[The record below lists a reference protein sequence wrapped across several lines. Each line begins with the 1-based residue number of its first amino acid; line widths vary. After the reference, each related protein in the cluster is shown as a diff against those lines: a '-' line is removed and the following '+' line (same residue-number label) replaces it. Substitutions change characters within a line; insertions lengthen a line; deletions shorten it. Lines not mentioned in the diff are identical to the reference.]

1 MNSFIALD
9 VETANYNPSSI
20 CAIGCVKVIDGHV
33 VDDFYSLV
41 HPEPDWY
48 VRRFTAI
55 HGLSDK
61 DTWNAPTF
69 DVVWRSLDIWREG
82 LPIVAHNAVF
92 DFGCCSA
99 AAKIYQL
106 DPPPRLLCTLT
117 AARKK
122 ISRTACPSKSLPC
135 VCQYLGIPF
144 NNHHDALADAYGCA
158 ELAKILL

>member
-1 MNSFIALD
+1 MKNFIALD

-20 CAIGCVKVIDGHV
+20 CSIGCVKVLDGEI

-69 DVVWRSLDIWREG
+69 DVVWRSLDIWREN

-92 DFGCCSA
+92 DYGCCA
-99 AAKIYQL
+99 AAARIYQL
-106 DPPPRLLCTLT
+106 DTPPRFHCTLR

-122 ISRTACPSKSLPC
+122 ISRFECPSKSLP
-135 VCQYLGIPF
+135 YLCEYFGIPF
-144 NNHHDALADAYGCA
+144 NDHHNALADARGCA